1 MKAIYFMQTGSPE
14 VLQYGDLPDP
24 EPAVGEIVVDVHAA
38 SVNGVDWKIR
48 AGQYKEITQ
57 FPYVLG
63 RDFSG
68 VVAAVGEGWRAYR
81 SALPC

>member
-24 EPAVGEIVVDVHAA
+24 EPAAGEIVVDIHAA

-48 AGQYKEITQ
+48 TDNTRKSPG
-57 FPYVLG
+57 FPTY
-63 RDFSG
+63 
-68 VVAAVGEGWRAYR
+68 
-81 SALPC
+81 